1 MSLSSKEGSHRLGL
15 SGLVLVSLRV
25 GRETCSA
32 RAVAKMNSTAAT
44 GKNGCCQGDEML
56 QK

>member
-1 MSLSSKEGSHRLGL
+1 MSLSSEEGSYRLGL
-15 SGLVLVSLRV
+15 RGLVLVSLKV
-25 GRETCSA
+25 CSEACSA

-44 GKNGCCQGDEML
+44 GKNGCCQGEEML